1 MNTWIEFYSEFFQ
14 SRSEAI
20 SFVERIENIAA
31 DNPIH
36 PSRII
41 MHQTQRLISL
51 ADDMPKI
58 RPQRESLQLIFLMIC
73 AENVSKLHA
82 NFNGDGLSKAYT
94 KRFFMEILP
103 EEPRECFRRCFMR
116 DDWSAM
122 TVDQVVSA
130 LYEVRCDV
138 VHEGKYW
145 GFNLPKE
152 GRQMLNQA
160 PDLIV
165 RASYQDLRRFVV
177 LGCIEA
183 IQTYSPSNLPIK
195 SK

>member
-1 MNTWIEFYSEFFQ
+1 MSPWIEFYSEFFQ

-20 SFVERIENIAA
+20 SFVEQIESIAFG
-31 DNPIH
+31 DPLH
-36 PSRII
+36 PSRIM
-41 MHQTQRLISL
+41 MHQTQRLVSL

-58 RPQRESLQLIFLMIC
+58 RPQRDSLQLLFLLIC
-73 AENVSKLHA
+73 AENISKLHA
-82 NFNGDGLSKAYT
+82 NFCEDGFSKAYT
-94 KRFFMEILP
+94 KRFFNDLLP
-103 EEPRECFRRCFMR
+103 EEPRERFRQLFVR
-116 DDWSAM
+116 DDWSGM
-122 TVDQVVSA
+122 TVDQIVSS

-145 GFNLPKE
+145 AFNLPKE

-165 RASYQDLRRFVV
+165 TASYQDLRRFVV

-195 SK
+195 